1 MSNETE
7 RTLHELKLPEM
18 ASCWS
23 SLEETHQ
30 LDRLTLREGMQ
41 IMLQYERDTRGNN
54 RIQRLIKNAGFR
66 LRASME
72 ELETD
77 TARGIQA
84 CSAADLAT
92 GNYITGGMTVIIT
105 DRQEPESPTSPA
117 PWVTGLAGTAGRYC
131 TSR

>member
-1 MSNETE
+1 
-7 RTLHELKLPEM
+7 
-18 ASCWS
+18 
-23 SLEETHQ
+23 
-30 LDRLTLREGMQ
+30 
-41 IMLQYERDTRGNN
+41 
-54 RIQRLIKNAGFR
+54 
-66 LRASME
+66 ME

-105 DRQEPESPTSPA
+105 GPA
-117 PWVTGLAGTAGRYC
+117 GTGKSYFACALVTGIMGTAGRYC